1 MITASIQRFYSQT
14 EKPPRNNTDLISY
27 ETKVWNDSLKINWLK
42 QNAIKIASVSPAD
55 TNFTD
60 LAPLKNI
67 FKNVTIVMLGEEAH
81 GEGNVTSA
89 KIRLI
94 KFLHE
99 QMGFDMLAFES
110 GFYNLQKANEDV
122 KNGMRVDT
130 ALSKSILYTWTN
142 TKDFDPLMQY
152 VNDSKKGNNPIS
164 FCGFDNQFADFYWS
178 YLTKDIEKTFEG
190 ITPLSE
196 ADRKLFYSFFD
207 VAVSYGNNFSNHND
221 SLLFFKDLHL
231 YCDLTKKMKNKEDGS
246 YWYQVFKSLEA
257 YSKSSKIFRNSGED
271 KPWYLI
277 AGTRDKQM
285 ADNLIWLIEHN
296 PNKKFIVWAASNH
309 LSRNLKTL
317 KETGDTAF
325 FAHYIPMGEYI
336 KNKYGDKAYSMGFT
350 AAEGTWFIKG
360 QMPAPKA
367 VKPANNNSIECYMQ
381 RANFNYGIINYRN
394 LAKDNFLNQEI
405 YSNPFGHNPKLGIW
419 TNILD
424 GIFFINEIIP
434 PTFKQ

>member
-1 MITASIQRFYSQT
+1 MKKCILFFLLLLYYCFSYSQSKT
-14 EKPPRNNTDLISY
+14 
-27 ETKVWNDSLKINWLK
+27 WNDSQKIVWLK
-42 QNAIKIASVSPAD
+42 NNAVNVSSVSTTD
-55 TNFTD
+55 TNFSD

-67 FKNVTIVMLGEEAH
+67 LKNVNIVMLGEQAH
-81 GEGNVTSA
+81 GEGNVISA

-122 KNGMRVDT
+122 NNGMRIDS
-130 ALSKSILYTWTN
+130 ALSKSILFAWTN
-142 TKDFDPLMQY
+142 MNEFDPLLQY
-152 VNDSKKGNNPIS
+152 LNDNKKGSNQIS
-164 FCGFDNQFADFYWS
+164 FCGFDNQIADFYWP
-178 YLTKDIEKTFEG
+178 YLTKDIEKTFDN

-207 VAVSYGNNFSNHND
+207 RAVSYRNHFSNLND
-221 SLLFFKDLHL
+221 SLLFFNDLTL
-231 YCDLTKKMKNKEDGS
+231 YCDLTKKMKNQEEGS

-257 YSKSSKIFRNSGED
+257 FSKSSIIYRNSGED
-271 KPWYLI
+271 KPWYKINNL
-277 AGTRDKQM
+277 RDEQM

-317 KETGDTAF
+317 KEVSDTTF
-325 FAHYIPMGEYI
+325 YAHYIPMGEHI

-350 AAEGTWFIKG
+350 AAGGTWFAKW
-360 QMPAPKA
+360 QMPEPKE
-367 VKPANNNSIECYMQ
+367 VKVANNNSIECYMQ
-381 RANFNYGIINYRN
+381 RADFTYGIVNFRN
-394 LAKDNFLNQEI
+394 LPKDNFLNQEI
-405 YSNPFGHNPKLGIW
+405 FSNPFGHQHRFGIW
-419 TNILD
+419 PNVLD

-434 PTFKQ
+434 PTFKK